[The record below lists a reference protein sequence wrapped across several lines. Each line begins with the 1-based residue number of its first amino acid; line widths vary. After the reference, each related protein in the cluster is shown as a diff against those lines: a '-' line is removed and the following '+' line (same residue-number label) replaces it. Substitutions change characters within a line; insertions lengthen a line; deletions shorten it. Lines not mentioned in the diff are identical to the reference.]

1 MIFVYL
7 GVKQLVQKIKRG
19 KMINEENISAV
30 LSLLIKRQRKAKN
43 MTQQQL
49 AQKVG
54 LSTRHIGKLEDGT
67 YLPKFVT
74 YLKLAQVLQFDAS
87 EIEKLAQIST
97 NKNETKLLLLLQ
109 TMRPEEIDLSIEMME
124 LLVKRRANA

>member
-1 MIFVYL
+1 
-7 GVKQLVQKIKRG
+7 
-19 KMINEENISAV
+19 MINEENISAV

-74 YLKLAQVLQFDAS
+74 YLKLAQVLQFDVS

>member
-1 MIFVYL
+1 
-7 GVKQLVQKIKRG
+7 
-19 KMINEENISAV
+19 MINEENISAV

-97 NKNETKLLLLLQ
+97 NKSETKLLLLLQ

-124 LLVKRRANA
+124 LLVKRRSNA